1 MKCRKQCGACCIAPS
16 ITSKLPLMPK
26 GKPAGVPCIHLDEE
40 YLCKIFNSPERPK
53 VCSAFQAEESI
64 CGENRDM
71 AMATL
76 TYLEGATIPS
86 PSH

>member
-1 MKCRKQCGACCIAPS
+1 MKCRANCGACCTAPS
-16 ITSKLPLMPK
+16 ITSPIPELPK
-26 GKPAGVPCIHLDEE
+26 GKPAGVPCIHLDAE

-64 CGENRDM
+64 CGDSREM

-76 TYLEGATIPS
+76 TLLETETS
-86 PSH
+86 PLG